1 MKILVGISG
10 TSGVELG
17 FCLLGALE
25 KCAQKNDEI
34 YAILSEGAKISF
46 WAENLASNGEN
57 SAAARHCE
65 RDEVEAWQ
73 SINLNKTSISKAK
86 NLQNSNQNSKNFP
99 NLNLN
104 YANSTQN
111 SQISAPNSKNS
122 AQIPPPSDEILN
134 FCQKKFAL
142 KKAHFFDNN
151 NLAAAVSSGSF
162 GIDKTI
168 IAPCSTSTLAK
179 IKAGFADTLILRA
192 AAVALKE
199 RKTLVL
205 GVREMPFST
214 LALKQMAKLS
224 KMGVIIAPPVYA
236 SYFGARNLG
245 DLQGFIVGKWLDLL
259 GIEHKLYKKW
269 RGAE

>member
-10 TSGVELG
+10 ASGVELG
-17 FCLLGALE
+17 FCLLAALE
-25 KCAQKNDEI
+25 KYAQKNDEI

-46 WAENLASNGEN
+46 WAENL
-57 SAAARHCE
+57 
-65 RDEVEAWQ
+65 V
-73 SINLNKTSISKAK
+73 SKGK
-86 NLQNSNQNSKNFP
+86 NLPNLTPILVSNSKK
-99 NLNLN
+99 
-104 YANSTQN
+104 
-111 SQISAPNSKNS
+111 IINS
-122 AQIPPPSDEILN
+122 AQIPRPNDEILN

-142 KKAHFFDNN
+142 KKTHFFEDN

-224 KMGVIIAPPVYA
+224 KMGALIAPPVYA

-269 RGAE
+269 RGVKKRVSQ

>member
-10 TSGVELG
+10 ASGVEMG
-17 FCLLGALE
+17 FCLLAALE
-25 KCAQKNDEI
+25 KYAQKNDEI

-46 WAENLASNGEN
+46 WAESAAAEREFLGFDDENLNDELCGVNGEN
-57 SAAARHCE
+57 
-65 RDEVEAWQ
+65 
-73 SINLNKTSISKAK
+73 LAK
-86 NLQNSNQNSKNFP
+86 
-99 NLNLN
+99 
-104 YANSTQN
+104 NSTQN
-111 SQISAPNSKNS
+111 LEISTKNAQISAPNSKKITNS
-122 AQIPPPSDEILN
+122 AQIPPPNDEFLN
-134 FCQKKFAL
+134 FCQKKFIL
-142 KKAHFFDNN
+142 KKTHFFDDN

-214 LALKQMAKLS
+214 LTLKQMARLS
-224 KMGVIIAPPVYA
+224 KMGALIAPPVYA

-259 GIEHKLYKKW
+259 GVEHKLYKKW
-269 RGAE
+269 RGA